1 MPAKGGTPHAAP
13 AAGELL
19 RFACLTTV
27 APGRTLAD
35 QCAAIAAAGCTG
47 VETILFPSTPLAA
60 WVQEFS
66 QAVAEH
72 GLTPTAVI
80 LGGLAL
86 YRPGQSAWVDEAIAA
101 LAEVGAP
108 ALITPEYRAQDPLP
122 LLPPFPAPAPEEA
135 DQVAQAV
142 AAIAQS
148 CADHRV
154 PLYLEP
160 ITQFEGRFWQTLE
173 QVTAVCASVAGSSGV
188 EVGVV
193 VDSHNM
199 NITEAQPQ
207 VAVEAAAQWI
217 RHVHLA
223 DNNRRLPGQGHLDFG
238 ALLHALRTHG
248 YCGWYSYE
256 CAIDALAFPAALR
269 ANIAHLRSL

>member
-1 MPAKGGTPHAAP
+1 M
-13 AAGELL
+13 L
-19 RFACLTTV
+19 RFACLTAV

-60 WVQEFS
+60 WVSEFG
-66 QAVAEH
+66 QAAAAQ

-86 YRPGQSAWVDEAIAA
+86 YRPGQLAWIDEAVAA

-135 DQVAQAV
+135 AHVSEAV
-142 AAIAQS
+142 AAIAHC
-148 CADHRV
+148 CAARRV

-160 ITQFEGRFWQTLE
+160 ITQFEGRFWQTLA
-173 QVTAVCASVAGSSGV
+173 QVTALCESVAADTDV
-188 EVGVV
+188 QMGVV

-199 NITEAQPQ
+199 NITEAQPLAA
-207 VAVEAAAQWI
+207 VAAAAQWI

-223 DNNRRLPGQGHLDFG
+223 DNNRRLPGQGHIDFG
-238 ALLHALRTHG
+238 ALLRALRTHG
-248 YCGWYSYE
+248 YSGWYSYE
-256 CAIDALAFPAALR
+256 CAIDAGTFPAALR
-269 ANIAHLRSL
+269 TNIAQLCSL